1 MLNTGV
7 QQAFQDFAD
16 NFSHSLAVPEE
27 MTIHQNIF
35 ISYKVTNLIW
45 SQHFVAFEATSTFK
59 ALIGGKNITFVP
71 GRHNATLAA
80 IEAASG
86 SSIPI
91 GQWAQSS
98 SSDDQSHLL
107 QGVRLSGYFLNSIMW
122 YASITNATEYQ
133 GNTTVLD
140 SQINGTISYTPP
152 ILTVG
157 EGGVLNI
164 TVPQGK
170 LLATCRPLNEPAN
183 STAAVLFKAE
193 FTDMAGSGRVKLAPG
208 NRTGIMVEIQD
219 LDLSNLKT
227 KPFEPKLPLP
237 DTFESDLMKTGI
249 SQLRPIINQYLQD
262 KPIYLPERISPLVA
276 YPEVFLNQTASGL
289 GYAQILSYCT
299 CSDFQ
304 APGAFSKCD
313 ERSGLCKAKTDSRRR
328 RRREL
333 PNTTGQSVPGPG
345 ELPGDAL
352 QPASGGV
359 LPKIAT
365 FINQS
370 AIFHKVIDA
379 ANDFIDNRF
388 FNRTSAKPKTPEEEE
403 ETILSRRIPLTAMDP
418 RPVFLVQYETSSNC
432 SLSDPGA
439 NAKTYRLTPRAYCS
453 PITVGAGPTAT
464 AVQYYVFKPD
474 GSRILF
480 GCFDKFCK
488 TCTFDLDV
496 RERDTCLPVTQQS
509 QSFVL
514 SGQPDR
520 VEKMLADENNGT
532 LAVSI
537 FFDVDQPC
545 DLNGFRVSS
554 GDAISQS
561 ANAAMLS
568 STYQLSLE
576 DEGCLEMQ
584 SGDYLRVDRASSAI
598 SLAEVT
604 AAAYRVR
611 FDCAVN
617 CTFCSFD
624 LPRLTVD
631 SCQPYAAN
639 SSLFRLQRASLK
651 IPIAVQEEAES
662 QEFTLTL
669 ILAISLALASV
680 FLILLTAATVWCL
693 QTGKSGDKRIVRH
706 LAALKSRL
714 VTHSLAAQQAIGHL
728 VNTHLGFRG
737 GQWAGEERKLIFED
751 VVQNLFLI
759 ANGICAILFAF
770 EWNSPHNP
778 MYLFT
783 AKLSSK
789 VGMGSA
795 VLELSEVVK
804 FTDSLNFYT
813 YLVNLVNGSVAFAV
827 VAVWAVTRSG
837 SRERWTKI
845 RLASATM
852 MLASLLLTIAC
863 VIFTT
868 YFDDLIKLKTNSG
881 YFIADNAKMRVITE
895 GVIKVPVLSRI
906 GKCQQAWTSGF
917 CCNCHQKVVKS
928 HKRMCTSTGSVV
940 DPDPYEIRIQE
951 FSGSGF
957 VFVSVNIE

>member
-16 NFSHSLAVPEE
+16 NFSHSLTVPEE
-27 MTIHQNIF
+27 MTIHKNIF
-35 ISYKVTNLIW
+35 IAYKVTNLIW
-45 SQHFVAFEATSTFK
+45 SQNFVAFEATATFK
-59 ALIGGKNITFVP
+59 ALINGRNVTFVP
-71 GRHNATLAA
+71 SRHNATLAA
-80 IEAASG
+80 AEAAARLSTSTSG
-86 SSIPI
+86 FSSSIPI
-91 GQWAQSS
+91 GNWAQSS
-98 SSDDQSHLL
+98 SSDEQSHLL

-157 EGGVLNI
+157 PGGLLNI

-170 LLATCRPLNEPAN
+170 LLATCRPLNDAAAAAAAAGGGNGTTTAGE
-183 STAAVLFKAE
+183 AAVLFKAE

-208 NRTGIMVEIQD
+208 NRTGIMVEIQE

-249 SQLRPIINQYLQD
+249 AQLRPIINQYLED

-313 ERSGLCKAKTDSRRR
+313 DRSGLCRAKADSRRR

-333 PNTTGQSVPGPG
+333 AGNSESSLSDAVVEVPIA
-345 ELPGDAL
+345 DT
-352 QPASGGV
+352 ASSGGGV

-365 FINQS
+365 YINQS

-379 ANDFIDNRF
+379 ANEFIDNRF
-388 FNRTSAKPKTPEEEE
+388 FNKTTAGKPKTPEETE

-418 RPVFLVQYETSSNC
+418 RPVFLVQYETSANC
-432 SLSDPGA
+432 SLAAPGA

-453 PITVGAGPTAT
+453 PITVGGSGPTAAAA

-480 GCFDKFCK
+480 GCFDKYCK
-488 TCTFDLDV
+488 TCGFDLDV
-496 RERDTCLPVTQQS
+496 RQQDACIS
-509 QSFVL
+509 VPGQGQSFVL
-514 SGQPDR
+514 SSR
-520 VEKMLADENNGT
+520 ANTVEKTLAENNGT

-537 FFDVDQPC
+537 FFDVNKPC
-545 DLNGFRVSS
+545 DFNGFQPGSNDKESNVVTS
-554 GDAISQS
+554 
-561 ANAAMLS
+561 NAAMLA
-568 STYQLSLE
+568 STYELGLE
-576 DEGCLEMQ
+576 NDGCREMQ
-584 SGDYLRVDRASSAI
+584 SGGYLRVDMSEI
-598 SLAEVT
+598 SQST
-604 AAAYRVR
+604 RVR
-611 FDCAVN
+611 FECAVN
-617 CTFCSFD
+617 CTYCSFD
-624 LPRLTVD
+624 LPSLTVGD
-631 SCQPYAAN
+631 ACEPWAAN
-639 SSLFRLQRASLK
+639 SSLFRLQRASLQ
-651 IPIAVQEEAES
+651 IPAALQEETER
-662 QEFTLTL
+662 QEFTFTV
-669 ILAISLALASV
+669 ILAVSLALASV
-680 FLILLTAATVWCL
+680 FLILLTAATIWCL
-693 QTGKSGDKRIVRH
+693 QTGKSGEKHIVRH
-706 LAALKSRL
+706 MAALQGRLALWSRSAR
-714 VTHSLAAQQAIGHL
+714 HAIGR
-728 VNTHLGFRG
+728 VIQTHLGFRG
-737 GQWAGEERKLIFED
+737 AQWAGEERKLIFED
-751 VVQNLFLI
+751 IVQNLFLL

-795 VLELSEVVK
+795 VLELSEVLK

-813 YLVNLVNGSVAFAV
+813 YLVNLINGAGAFGV
-827 VAVWAVTRSG
+827 VAAWAVTRSG
-837 SRERWTKI
+837 SRERWTRI

-868 YFDDLIKLKTNSG
+868 YFDDLIKLKSNSG

-895 GVIKVPVLSRI
+895 GVIKVPVP
-906 GKCQQAWTSGF
+906 
-917 CCNCHQKVVKS
+917 V
-928 HKRMCTSTGSVV
+928 
-940 DPDPYEIRIQE
+940 P
-951 FSGSGF
+951 
-957 VFVSVNIE
+957 